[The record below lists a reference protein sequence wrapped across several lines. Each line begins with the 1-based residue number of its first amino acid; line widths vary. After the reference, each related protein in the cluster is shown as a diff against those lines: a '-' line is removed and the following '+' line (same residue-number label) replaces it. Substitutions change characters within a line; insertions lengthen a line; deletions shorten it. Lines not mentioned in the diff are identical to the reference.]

1 MPRVPAHSADEIGRI
16 PGEPGVWVLIT
27 GDLLIFSIFF
37 VTFAFYRRG
46 GADAYAASQV
56 ALGHAFGLVNTLLL
70 LTGSLFVFRSVTCAR
85 DRGTRDAATWML
97 LGAST
102 GVAFLL
108 SKALEWS
115 HLFMQGISLYTSE
128 FFMFFFMF
136 TGIHAFHVLLG
147 TGVLLH
153 LYSRMRG
160 APTRAPSLRITEA
173 GGVFWHLVD
182 VLWIVLFA
190 LLYLAR

>member
-1 MPRVPAHSADEIGRI
+1 MSRAAARSAGESGHI
-16 PGEPGVWVLIT
+16 PGEPGVWVLIS
-27 GDLLIFSIFF
+27 GDLLLFSIFF

-46 GADAYAASQV
+46 SPDVYAASQV
-56 ALGHAFGLVNTLLL
+56 ALADTFGLVNTLLL
-70 LTGSLFVFRSVTCAR
+70 LTGSLFVFRSVTDAR
-85 DRGTRDAATWML
+85 DRGARAAAPAML

-108 SKALEWS
+108 SKMLEWS
-115 HLFMQGISLYTSE
+115 HLFLQGVSLYTSE
-128 FFMFFFMF
+128 FFMFYFMF

-160 APTRAPSLRITEA
+160 VPTRAPSLRITEA

>member
-1 MPRVPAHSADEIGRI
+1 MSRAVARSAGRTGRI
-16 PGEPGVWVLIT
+16 PGEPGIWVLIT

-37 VTFAFYRRG
+37 LTFAVYHRE
-46 GADAYAASQV
+46 GAAAYAASQ
-56 ALGHAFGLVNTLLL
+56 AGLKDMFGLVNTVLL
-70 LTGSLFVFRSVTCAR
+70 LTGSLFVFRGVTCAR
-85 DRGTRDAATWML
+85 DRASRAGAAWLL

-102 GVAFLL
+102 GVGFLL

-115 HLFMQGISLYTSE
+115 HLFLRGISLYTSE
-128 FFMFFFMF
+128 FFMFYFMF

-153 LYSRMRG
+153 LYSRLRG
-160 APTRAPSLRITEA
+160 APTLAPSLRITEA

>member
-1 MPRVPAHSADEIGRI
+1 MSRAVARGAGGIGRI

-37 VTFAFYRRG
+37 LTFAVYRRG
-46 GADAYAASQV
+46 DVGAYAAAQ
-56 ALGHAFGLVNTLLL
+56 ADLGDTFGLVNTLLL
-70 LTGSLFVFRSVTCAR
+70 LTGSLFVFRGVTCAR
-85 DRGTRDAATWML
+85 DRGARAGAAWML
-97 LGAST
+97 VGAST

-115 HLFMQGISLYTSE
+115 HLFLRGASLYTSE